1 MTYRLGTIS
10 NLPVGAAYDL
20 LLITFP
26 DGFPEGKL
34 VFSLDNTPRKITGL
48 QKVAQLFLKILFTR
62 VGSDLIYPTRGTNF
76 TYYTVNANRVGLNI
90 DLYNNLIAE
99 VKQAESQVKYILNTT
114 NGDPSNMLSSIS
126 VLGVDGSK
134 ESLSLYMRMLTAAG
148 AEASVS
154 VPFPQLDMNMSKNG

>member
-1 MTYRLGTIS
+1 MNYRIGTTS
-10 NLPVGAAYDL
+10 NLPVGATYDV

-48 QKVAQLFLKILFTR
+48 QKVAQLFFKVLFTR
-62 VGSDLIYPTRGTNF
+62 LGSDLIYPSRGTNF
-76 TYYTVNANRVGLNI
+76 TDYTINANRVGLNI
-90 DLYNNLIAE
+90 ELYNNLVAE
-99 VKQAESQVKYILNTT
+99 VRQAESQVKYILNTT
-114 NGDPSNMLSSIS
+114 DGDPSNMLDSII

-134 ESLSLYMRMLTAAG
+134 DSVALYMRMLTSAG

-154 VPFPQLDMNMSKNG
+154 VPFPQLDMPMSKNG